1 MSNRGAAKTEQL
13 ASGRHVR
20 PSLMKTDPKEFA
32 EMFERCEAIASDTD
46 AMWAVYG
53 GTDQD
58 VLKKYLPGRKEV
70 TTYDLLKAIRCAAG
84 AMRGG
89 RWPKGHALQAAGL
102 ASSLSLSLGWLKEVV
117 YGDLEGLTW
126 HFAADDAEVRDALSR
141 VASDS
146 SLPASQVTARL
157 AHDFFAAVARR
168 RKGLS
173 VKVAPLPPGAP
184 VRRAD

>member
-53 GTDQD
+53 GRDKE
-58 VLKKYLPGRKEV
+58 VLAAHLPGLKDV
-70 TTYDLLKAIRCAAG
+70 TTYDLLKAIRCVTGGKRAG
-84 AMRGG
+84 G
-89 RWPKGHALQAAGL
+89 WPEGHALQAAGL
-102 ASSLSLSLGWLKEVV
+102 ASSVSLGLGWLKDAI